1 MAGHS
6 LEQEHRLGL
15 RADRSAWRA
24 ATCLPRGRQG
34 GGAAPQYA
42 ACKSS
47 PSVEATSAAG
57 SRTSGSG
64 PATSYASP
72 PEGFASNAEF
82 IKSKTGG
89 ATAKAFNIN
98 FMALLGR
105 VSEARAKPS
114 NMWCGDEE
122 TREVVE
128 QLTRD
133 AGYEPVYAGGVENA
147 AHQEAYIN
155 LVFAIA
161 QGGLGPFLYRM
172 APPDQL

>member
-1 MAGHS
+1 
-6 LEQEHRLGL
+6 
-15 RADRSAWRA
+15 
-24 ATCLPRGRQG
+24 
-34 GGAAPQYA
+34 
-42 ACKSS
+42 
-47 PSVEATSAAG
+47 
-57 SRTSGSG
+57 
-64 PATSYASP
+64 
-72 PEGFASNAEF
+72 
-82 IKSKTGG
+82 
-89 ATAKAFNIN
+89 
-98 FMALLGR
+98 MALLGR